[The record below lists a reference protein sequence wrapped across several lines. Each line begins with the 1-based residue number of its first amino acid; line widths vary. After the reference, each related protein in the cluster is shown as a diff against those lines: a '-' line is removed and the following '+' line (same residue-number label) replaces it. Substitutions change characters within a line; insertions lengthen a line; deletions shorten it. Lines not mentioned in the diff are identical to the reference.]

1 MKNAYGKGMANSKNP
16 AQESPVYQLSDQ
28 YIEQLA
34 QSDPGLATALGIAGH
49 DHEMTDF
56 SPKGH
61 EQRHEITREVL
72 NKLNT
77 LDTTGDRDR
86 LAAGVLRN
94 SLEMSTLEFDAG
106 EHLRS
111 IRVIAGD
118 VDSARSIFDLM
129 PTATAENWKT
139 IAERMQAVPNAFAG
153 MRESWGLGMSRDIV
167 APRRQALVVAE
178 QLESWAGTPSAPGFF
193 TQFAESASVV
203 TGAPVEQLRRAAVD
217 ASNSMA
223 ETAKFLR
230 QTYAQSAD
238 PRNGVGQERHAL
250 ARRRFMGM
258 NIDAR
263 EAYEWGFSEVSRLD
277 AELTKTAKEINPNM
291 SLDEVRNFL
300 DTDPSHSI
308 EGEKNLREWLQKLM
322 DDAMSFLI
330 RENHFE
336 IPKEIHRVE
345 AMISP
350 PGGAAAMYYTSP
362 SEDLT
367 RPGRTWYPANGRTRF
382 PLWSEPTTA
391 YHEGVPGHHL
401 QIGMATVNSEKL
413 SRFQRNEFV
422 SGHGEGWAL
431 YAERLMDELGF
442 LSKPEYRLGYLY
454 AQAFRAARIVVDIG
468 MHCEYTIP
476 KSSKWH
482 GGEAW
487 TPELALQFLSA
498 RSSSDDAFNKS
509 EINRYLG
516 WPAQAISYK
525 LGERVWLSLRD
536 DAKRKHGAN
545 FDLRAWHAYAL
556 DLGNLGLDLLKTE
569 LARF

>member
-1 MKNAYGKGMANSKNP
+1 MIKSQSNE
-16 AQESPVYQLSDQ
+16 QLSPVYQLSDQ

-56 SPKGH
+56 SPRGH
-61 EQRHEITREVL
+61 EQRHEITRATL
-72 NKLNT
+72 GKLNT
-77 LDTTGDRDR
+77 LDTTADRDR

-94 SLEMSTLEFDAG
+94 SLEMSALEFDAG

-118 VDSARSIFDLM
+118 VDSARGIFDLM

-139 IAERMQAVPNAFAG
+139 IAERMQAVPDAFAG
-153 MRESWGLGMSRDIV
+153 MRESWSLGMSRNIV

-178 QLESWAGTPSAPGFF
+178 QLETWSGTPSAPGFF
-193 TQFAESASVV
+193 ARFAESASAV
-203 TGAPVEQLRRAAVD
+203 TGAPMTALREAAVD
-217 ASNSMA
+217 ASNSMT

-230 QTYAQSAD
+230 QTYAPTAD
-238 PRNGVGQERHAL
+238 PRNGVGEERHAL

-258 NIDAR
+258 NVDAR
-263 EAYEWGFSEVSRLD
+263 ESYKWGFAEVARLD
-277 AELTKTAKEINPNM
+277 AELVKTAKEINQNAT
-291 SLDEVRNFL
+291 LDEVREFL
-300 DTDPSHSI
+300 DTDPKHSI
-308 EGEKNLREWLQKLM
+308 EGEENLREWLQKLM

-330 RENHFE
+330 RENHFD

-362 SEDLT
+362 SEDLV
-367 RPGRTWYPANGRTRF
+367 RPGRTWYPANGRKRF

-442 LSKPEYRLGYLY
+442 LGKPEYRLGYLY

-468 MHCEYTIP
+468 MHCEYKIP
-476 KSSKWH
+476 KESKWH
-482 GGEAW
+482 AGESW
-487 TPELALQFLSA
+487 TPELALEFLSA
-498 RSSSDDAFNKS
+498 RSSSDEAFNKS

-525 LGERVWLSLRD
+525 LGERVWTSLRD
-536 DAKRKHGAN
+536 DSKRKHGAK